1 LVMACGMFLIRGSM
15 RVEMEKPLLDIQ
27 HLRVELLLRRGMLTA
42 VDDLSFCLQ
51 EKETLGIVGE
61 TGCGKSMTALGILGL
76 VPCPPGK
83 VSGGIFFE
91 GHDLTKA
98 NELELCRVRGR
109 KIAMIFQEP
118 LTALNP
124 AFTVGE
130 QIAECYRVHMG
141 HSKGV
146 ARHFVEEILN
156 AVRLPSPKLMM
167 KRYPYELSGGQRQRV
182 MIAMALACQPKLLIA
197 DEPTTALDVTVQ
209 AQILEL
215 LEELREKMHLA
226 MIFISHNVGVVAR
239 LSNRVAV
246 MYAGALVEV
255 AEIQSGVF
263 EPLHPYTIGLLGA
276 MPRPQEQNEYLKAL
290 PGSVCDLID
299 PPSGC
304 KFHPRCFKAQE
315 ICARQRPPL
324 ELKTPGHT
332 AACFFPGES

>member
-1 LVMACGMFLIRGSM
+1 MACGMFLIRGSM

-226 MIFISHNVGVVAR
+226 MLFISHNVGVVAR
-239 LSNRVAV
+239 LSKRVAV

-255 AEIQSGVF
+255 AEIESGVF

>member
-1 LVMACGMFLIRGSM
+1 MFLIRGSM

-83 VSGGIFFE
+83 VSGRIFFE

-167 KRYPYELSGGQRQRV
+167 KLYPYELSGGQRQRV

-209 AQILEL
+209 AQIIEL

-226 MIFISHNVGVVAR
+226 MLFISHNVGVVAR
-239 LSNRVAV
+239 LSKRVAV